1 MIFEVSNA
9 KLKQNLNPRRFGIGA
24 QRTHIFGAPQSG
36 KTSIALNYARDFKN
50 PLYIDFADLRNS
62 RDLIGQTLLK
72 IAFEKTHDLLI
83 LDNIPRDFA
92 NNFTNLPKGA
102 NIITISES
110 NADLHGFQSVE
121 ILPLNFEEF
130 ISFDTQDLNL
140 KELFEKFIRFGN
152 LPAMMNLRDSQ
163 KFEAKQKMLVSI
175 MGENMD
181 IFLELMRFQSSP
193 VSVFQLYNILKKDSK
208 MSKNRIYGVIDSF
221 LQRGIVRFVA
231 HCDKPK
237 APKKAYLFDFS
248 LRNAISYERN
258 FMAVFENMVFLE
270 LLGRESNA
278 NLRESSGEFLGCE
291 SKTSPSLAKNTP
303 PQPLPQGEGLIFDSP
318 SLADDNC
325 TAFPLPC
332 GGGLRGWVKSQNNIF
347 YSDKI
352 PLICGKNGY
361 ILMPFKS
368 KEMIIDALKG
378 VDFMGLEIA
387 VITIDLNDEIVIYGK
402 KIPLISF
409 INFALD

>member
-1 MIFEVSNA
+1 MGRIVGKIVRMIFETSNA
-9 KLKQNLNPRRFGIGA
+9 KLKQNLNPRRFGIHA
-24 QRTHIFGAPQSG
+24 QRAHIFGAPQSG
-36 KTSIALNYARDFKN
+36 KTSIALNYARNFKN

-72 IAFEKTHDLLI
+72 IAFEKTRDLLI
-83 LDNIPRDFA
+83 LDNIPRDFT

-110 NADLHGFQSVE
+110 CADLSGFQSVE
-121 ILPLNFEEF
+121 ILPLIFEEF
-130 ISFDTQDLNL
+130 ISFDTQGLNL
-140 KELFEKFIRFGN
+140 KELFERFIKFGN
-152 LPAMMNLRDSQ
+152 LPAMLNSQYLSMRDFA
-163 KFEAKQKMLVSI
+163 KLEAKQKMLVSI

-181 IFLELMRFQSSP
+181 IFSALTRFQASAISI
-193 VSVFQLYNILKKDSK
+193 FQLYNILKKDSK
-208 MSKNRIYGVIDSF
+208 MSKNRIYGVVDEF
-221 LQRGIVRFVA
+221 ERRGIVRFVA

-237 APKKAYLFDFS
+237 APKKAFLFDFS

-270 LLGRESNA
+270 LLGRESKN
-278 NLRESSGEFLGCE
+278 
-291 SKTSPSLAKNTP
+291 SPSLALHTTPQTP
-303 PQPLPQGEGLIFDSP
+303 PARGGAYIDSP
-318 SLADDNC
+318 SLAEG
-325 TAFPLPC
+325 A
-332 GGGLRGWVKSQNNIF
+332 RGWVKSQNNIF

-352 PLICGKNGY
+352 PLIRGKNGY
-361 ILMPFKS
+361 IVMPFKS
-368 KEMIIDALKG
+368 KEMIADLLKG

-387 VITIDLNDEIVIYGK
+387 VLTIDLNDEIVINGK

>member
-1 MIFEVSNA
+1 MIFEASNA
-9 KLKQNLNPRRFGIGA
+9 KLKQNLNPRRFGIHA

-36 KTSIALNYARDFKN
+36 KTSIALNYARNFKN

-72 IAFEKTHDLLI
+72 IAFEKTRDLLI

-92 NNFTNLPKGA
+92 NHFTNLPKGA

-110 NADLHGFQSVE
+110 NADLSGFERLE

-130 ISFDTQDLNL
+130 ISFDTQGLNL
-140 KELFEKFIRFGN
+140 KELFERFIKFGN
-152 LPAMMNLRDSQ
+152 LPIMLNSQHLSMRDFA
-163 KFEAKQKMLVSI
+163 KLEAKQKMLVFI

-181 IFLELMRFQSSP
+181 IFSVLTRFQANALSI
-193 VSVFQLYNILKKDSK
+193 FQLYNILKKDSK
-208 MSKNRIYGVIDSF
+208 MSKNRIYGVIDEF
-221 LQRGIVRFVA
+221 EKRGIVRFVA

-237 APKKAYLFDFS
+237 APKKAFLFDFS

-258 FMAVFENMVFLE
+258 FMASFENMVFLE
-270 LLGRESNA
+270 LLGRESSA
-278 NLRESSGEFLGCE
+278 NQRESSGKSLERE
-291 SKTSPSLAKNTP
+291 SNPQKNCA
-303 PQPLPQGEGLIFDSP
+303 E
-318 SLADDNC
+318 
-325 TAFPLPC
+325 
-332 GGGLRGWVKSQNNIF
+332 IF

-361 ILMPFKS
+361 IVMPFKS
-368 KEMIIDALKG
+368 KGMIVDALKG

-387 VITIDLNDEIVIYGK
+387 VLTIDLNDEIVICGK

>member
-1 MIFEVSNA
+1 MALFCLALRGDLRKFWGEAKSQMIFETSNA
-9 KLKQNLNPRRFGIGA
+9 KLKQNLNPRRFGIHA

-36 KTSIALNYARDFKN
+36 KTSIALNYAKNFKN

-72 IAFEKTHDLLI
+72 ITFEKTRDLLI

-92 NNFTNLPKGA
+92 THNLPKGA

-110 NADLHGFQSVE
+110 CADLSGFQSVE
-121 ILPLNFEEF
+121 ILPLIFEEF
-130 ISFDTQDLNL
+130 ISFDTQGLNL
-140 KELFEKFIRFGN
+140 KELFERFIKFGN
-152 LPAMMNLRDSQ
+152 LPAMLNSQYLSMRDFA
-163 KFEAKQKMLVSI
+163 KLEAKQKMLVSMI
-175 MGENMD
+175 GENMD
-181 IFLELMRFQSSP
+181 IFSALTRFQASALSI
-193 VSVFQLYNILKKDSK
+193 FQLYNILKKDSK
-208 MSKNRIYGVIDSF
+208 MSKNRIYGVIDEF
-221 LQRGIVRFVA
+221 ERRGIVRFVA

-237 APKKAYLFDFS
+237 APKKAFLFDFS

-278 NLRESSGEFLGCE
+278 NQRESNANLHESLECE
-291 SKTSPSLAKNTP
+291 SN
-303 PQPLPQGEGLIFDSP
+303 PQKKGAE
-318 SLADDNC
+318 
-325 TAFPLPC
+325 
-332 GGGLRGWVKSQNNIF
+332 IF

-352 PLICGKNGY
+352 PLICDKNGY

-368 KEMIIDALKG
+368 KEMIADLLKG

-387 VITIDLNDEIVIYGK
+387 VITIDLNDEIVINGK